1 MLVILAGKAG
11 VLADHD
17 GLAGVDVPEHPDDE
31 NGLAVVTLVVTGK
44 YAPLCH
50 AQPSLRRFSYSIT
63 QIAAKE
69 KCGARTEK
77 TEIWENSKHIRC
89 PDTRRFLDNPKPL

>member
-1 MLVILAGKAG
+1 MDEVVMLVILAGKAG

-50 AQPSLRRFSYSIT
+50 EQLSLR
-63 QIAAKE
+63 
-69 KCGARTEK
+69 
-77 TEIWENSKHIRC
+77 
-89 PDTRRFLDNPKPL
+89 